1 MFYNCSVC
9 LKRKNIL
16 LKSSKKVVI
25 LIISNGEKWCYLAVQ
40 NLLAL
45 LRRIKSKQKKWF
57 LLFELPSF
65 LSNKNHI

>member
-45 LRRIKSKQKKWF
+45 LRRIKSKQKK
-57 LLFELPSF
+57 
-65 LSNKNHI
+65 